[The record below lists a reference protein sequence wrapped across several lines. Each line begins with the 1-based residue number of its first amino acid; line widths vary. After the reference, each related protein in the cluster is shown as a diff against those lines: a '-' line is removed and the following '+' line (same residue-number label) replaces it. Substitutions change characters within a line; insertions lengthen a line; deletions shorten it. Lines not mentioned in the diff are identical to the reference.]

1 MLSCWNKKKTG
12 STDGSWPLTWEK
24 SCVSITSGVDR
35 GTHTEHMLFS
45 FLRDLDEHKILS
57 NLHIFIRQDKM
68 EKEIVWLFEDIF
80 LRESH

>member
-1 MLSCWNKKKTG
+1 M
-12 STDGSWPLTWEK
+12 
-24 SCVSITSGVDR
+24 DR
-35 GTHTEHMLFS
+35 QTADNTEHTEHMLFS
-45 FLRDLDEHKILS
+45 FLRDLDEDEFLW